1 MVEFRFLIKTLGQDV
16 TELVYMEIF

>member
-1 MVEFRFLIKTLGQDV
+1 MVEFRFLIKTLVQDV